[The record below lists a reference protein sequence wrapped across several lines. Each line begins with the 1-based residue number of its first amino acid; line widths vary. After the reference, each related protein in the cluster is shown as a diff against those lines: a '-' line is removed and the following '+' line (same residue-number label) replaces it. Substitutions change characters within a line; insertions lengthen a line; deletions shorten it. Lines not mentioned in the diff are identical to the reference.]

1 MGILAPLCVSSF
13 GGRIYA
19 FGTTTSYESRSS
31 SYYLIQSNLN
41 PSPILED
48 LSWTLISAVPTG
60 GYSDIQPK
68 YLEFPGFRNYD
79 CTIDEKGV
87 FSIVYINDNDNSKGG
102 LQYQPSTAAPS
113 PSPQPGAFGGGSWRN
128 ITFDPSYTWYKTDS
142 SELFTFKDSQGTS
155 TVMHAFFTNYT
166 AVSLASL
173 NPTTMTIVPS
183 TTWTFGIP
191 DSPSAI
197 ASNGKSIYLFGTN
210 IANCVLYEFPLQS
223 ASAALAAPKI
233 YNATDI
239 STVNPLCKEFL
250 LKANGDNVTIFN
262 SQTVPAQTFT
272 FGSTGFTRLPS
283 VGAQMTSASGTFFAT
298 IANSSPVPFMYFKD
312 ELKTVYSI
320 PLSGPSAGLII
331 KAQSEISIKEPYG
344 SNPPSPSQST
354 GPISTWGS
362 DLGRSDN
369 HGGNT
374 GAIVGGV
381 CAAVVVVIAAL
392 GFVFYR
398 RKRQSN
404 RAMNGNSRS
413 NGAIPEPTQSTLG
426 LNSHQPQQNTG
437 QGSSNSQY
445 MEMMQQYPHP
455 TSPSA
460 PIALNSHNAV
470 PLSDTSSAWEWNS
483 MAAPSPNPGFIG
495 TPHSQ
500 HSLPSYGSP
509 VVPPVPHH
517 SKPYQ

>member
-142 SELFTFKDSQGTS
+142 SELFTFKDSQDKVDAT
-155 TVMHAFFTNYT
+155 
-166 AVSLASL
+166 
-173 NPTTMTIVPS
+173 
-183 TTWTFGIP
+183 
-191 DSPSAI
+191 
-197 ASNGKSIYLFGTN
+197 
-210 IANCVLYEFPLQS
+210 NCVLYEFPLQS